1 MNFLWKREEREREG
15 VGVSCGEGKGL
26 VSKIPN
32 WEGKEKGGPTPSPR
46 HHEFVKPPSPSVCTH
61 THTSAEEA
69 LHSQWVESWSSNCA
83 ETSLPFRFSLC
94 LCLHLGCWDK
104 PNVDPD
110 VTWLEVLNW
119 FQKNL
124 KVPTNIFFFSQGE
137 PTLAW
142 HVADTKLYIL
152 LGLLPLYT
160 PVTIKTLRSLWMF
173 PRSALFLQVVLSTG
187 LILIGTDTLPVLTV
201 LSLHTNGSKGQSKA

>member
-110 VTWLEVLNW
+110 VTWLEVLSW

-124 KVPTNIFFFSQGE
+124 KVPSNIFFFPQFE
-137 PTLAW
+137 PTLTCCRHQTIHFAGSAATVYVCDNKDFEVSLNFPQISAFLTGCFVDRFDSNRNW
-142 HVADTKLYIL
+142 YPASADCALSAHKWFQR
-152 LGLLPLYT
+152 
-160 PVTIKTLRSLWMF
+160 PV
-173 PRSALFLQVVLSTG
+173 
-187 LILIGTDTLPVLTV
+187 
-201 LSLHTNGSKGQSKA
+201 

>member
-1 MNFLWKREEREREG
+1 M
-15 VGVSCGEGKGL
+15 
-26 VSKIPN
+26 
-32 WEGKEKGGPTPSPR
+32 
-46 HHEFVKPPSPSVCTH
+46 HTH
-61 THTSAEEA
+61 THFCRRSFAFSMSRKLE
-69 LHSQWVESWSSNCA
+69 LQLCWNLSS
-83 ETSLPFRFSLC
+83 LLFSLC

-160 PVTIKTLRSLWMF
+160 SVTIKTLRSLWMF